1 MEWLLFKPKLKVRG
15 MAQKLTCPVCK
26 SKLQEMTKGHLS
38 TKKHAK
44 ALKNAGVDSSEDP
57 ALDLIPKPQKEV
69 NNDNIV
75 NRMEDRISNL
85 EDIVYQLLLQQER
98 ILSYYDL
105 DDHKNNGKQNIKTA
119 EILGAINQ
127 LAQNNKRK
135 NPWVKIDAIV
145 NLLNIDREDDI
156 INLNKLLADMF
167 NRKLIDLAETGN
179 PKHPIMFQNR
189 TYGKV
194 AIQK

>member
-1 MEWLLFKPKLKVRG
+1 
-15 MAQKLTCPVCK
+15 MAQKVTCPVCK
-26 SKLQEMTKGHLS
+26 SKLQEMTKGHIS

-44 ALKNAGVDSSEDP
+44 ALKNAGVDSSADP
-57 ALDLIPKPQKEV
+57 ALDLIPKPQKEI
-69 NNDNIV
+69 NDDNIV

-85 EDIVYQLLLQQER
+85 EDIVYQLLEQQER

-105 DDHKNNGKQNIKTA
+105 DINNLKNNGKQEIKTA
-119 EILGAINQ
+119 EILRAINQ

-135 NPWVKIDAIV
+135 NPWVKIDAVV
-145 NLLNIDREDDI
+145 NLLNIDSEVDI
-156 INLNKLLADMF
+156 INLNKLLTDMF
-167 NRKLIDLAETGN
+167 NKKLIDLAETGN
-179 PKHPIMFQNR
+179 PKHPILFQNR